1 MKRVNLVGKYN
12 SEKSLACEME
22 DVDICSKMAYI
33 DKPYA
38 TLWYST
44 LMARKVR
51 VGWPSIVTYRT
62 IERWKL
68 VQNQE
73 GEMVLFYR
81 EHRTPMLLP
90 QIYVVRY
97 DEEKGYF
104 LKNISTKYRK
114 LERLKK
120 FYEATTR
127 FDLNS

>member
-12 SEKSLACEME
+12 YEKPLPCEME
-22 DVDICSKMAYI
+22 DVDICSKMACI
-33 DKPYA
+33 KKPRSDI
-38 TLWYST
+38 WYSS
-44 LMARKVR
+44 LKARKVR

-73 GEMVLFYR
+73 EEMVLFYR

-97 DEEKGYF
+97 DEDKGYF